1 MFLFPS
7 GSSLD
12 ENSVSAIPSS
22 PEDIKPVIQ
31 VDKGR
36 SCTNTLTHSP
46 SPVPKALPA
55 PEVLQ
60 QQQQQFT
67 DFSRPSSLHIPEDTK
82 PVILT
87 PNSSDNVSCSA
98 PSHLKLPAARAMHM
112 DMRYSPYPRPPYSM
126 SGMPSSFL
134 PPHAHGHM
142 YPSYSMPQ
150 AAYPSC
156 QVGQAAYPPCTAN
169 QQSFGYPA
177 TVSSS
182 SMIGLASGNVSSE
195 LTPTLDLHGSA
206 DRTPGLEHRTT

>member
-1 MFLFPS
+1 MFVL

-12 ENSVSAIPSS
+12 ENSVSVIPSS
-22 PEDIKPVIQ
+22 PEDIKPVIH

-36 SCTNTLTHSP
+36 PCTNSLTP

-55 PEVLQ
+55 PEMLPHN
-60 QQQQQFT
+60 QQFN
-67 DFSRPSSLHIPEDTK
+67 DFSRPSSLHISEDSK
-82 PVILT
+82 SVILAS
-87 PNSSDNVSCSA
+87 NSNDGISCSA
-98 PSHLKLPAARAMHM
+98 PSHLKLPSARTMHM

-142 YPSYSMPQ
+142 YPSYSVPQ

-156 QVGQAAYPPCTAN
+156 QVSQTYPPCTGN

-177 TVSSS
+177 TVSST
-182 SMIGLASGNVSSE
+182 SMIGLASGNANSE
-195 LTPTLDLHGSA
+195 LTQVMDLHGSA
-206 DRTPGLEHRTT
+206 DRTPGMEHRTT